1 MTASQPVISV
11 VIPHL
16 NQTESLRRCLQ
27 SLERQS
33 YPRELF
39 DVIVVDNGSKVL
51 PSAIV
56 GEYRNVSLEQEAR
69 PGPGPARNRGV
80 ATSRGKILAF
90 IDADCIADEGWLA
103 SIAAAL
109 SDRTSKRVVGGDVRI
124 AVADPNRL
132 TQLEAYESIFAYR
145 QEEYIRKFGFSG
157 TGNLAVR
164 REDFDVDRPICRYRR
179 GRGSR
184 LGPQGK
190 GAWVSRS
197 RICRI

>member
-51 PSAIV
+51 PSTIV
-56 GEYRNVSLEQEAR
+56 GEYRNVSLEQEVR

-90 IDADCIADEGWLA
+90 IDADCIAGEGWLA

-109 SDRTSKRVVGGDVRI
+109 SDCTI
-124 AVADPNRL
+124 
-132 TQLEAYESIFAYR
+132 EA
-145 QEEYIRKFGFSG
+145 
-157 TGNLAVR
+157 
-164 REDFDVDRPICRYRR
+164 R
-179 GRGSR
+179 GRRRCQDSCCRSEPTYAAGSLR
-184 LGPQGK
+184 KHLCLPPGRIHPQIWIFRYWKPSGET
-190 GAWVSRS
+190 
-197 RICRI
+197 